1 MKTLTRFL
9 TVAGAAVL
17 LAGSVGPAEAFP
29 DSAAGI
35 DAQIRPNFGG
45 LITPPLRP
53 RWRPDRWHP
62 RRGGYRPYG
71 YGYGQGGYYPPGDR
85 LETSL
90 SVDCNAPPP
99 PPYGADQG
107 YGSGGSYA
115 PPPPPSSQSSYGSP
129 PPGPQS
135 GGQYADD
142 YSSSGQYSS
151 SGPIGDALQRLA
163 DHGTLY
169 VRGVCHETVWIEHP
183 VSIVGEAAS
192 VFNDSPGQRATIIP
206 ADGSSCVKIAP
217 GVDGV
222 ELRDLILSTDKGGRA
237 PCVEAWDSKVALVRT
252 TVRYWGDTAAVFAS
266 GGELR
271 LVESFIDARTW
282 DAAVVSDGAVLKM
295 TRTRVLAEEAGV
307 DVTPGVGDSI
317 IEQSGIMGRDAA
329 LPAGNGILVRGQ
341 RSGSGALKINNAVV
355 CGWRNGLHLDRGSIV
370 EVNRSR
376 FCRTTVGVVT
386 DGDLTLTES
395 AIGAREVGLYAATG
409 KATVKRNRFYGWN
422 TRPIWIEQG
431 VVFDFEPNYAYFGDD
446 CWKRGGWEQGIYCQ
460 RSTGLSASIRDE
472 SGFTNPYRDWWEA
485 DGYDRGYMRDG
496 PPIAQP
502 YPTRPAPPKKPRWGH
517 RRGS

>member
-1 MKTLTRFL
+1 MKTLSRFL
-9 TVAGAAVL
+9 TVAGAAML

-29 DSAAGI
+29 DAAAGI

-53 RWRPDRWHP
+53 RWRPDRWQP
-62 RRGGYRPYG
+62 RRGHRPYRG
-71 YGYGQGGYYPPGDR
+71 PGGYYPPGDR

-90 SVDCNAPPP
+90 SVDCDAPPP
-99 PPYGADQG
+99 SYRSDPGYGGGSSSGGG
-107 YGSGGSYA
+107 YGSDR
-115 PPPPPSSQSSYGSP
+115 
-129 PPGPQS
+129 S
-135 GGQYADD
+135 GGEPYPDD
-142 YSSSGQYSS
+142 PQDSGQYYSG
-151 SGPIGDALQRLA
+151 GPIGDALQRLA

-169 VRGVCHETVWIEHP
+169 VRGVCHETIWIEHP

-192 VFNDSPGQRATIIP
+192 VFDDSPGQRATIIP

-222 ELRDLILSTDKGGRA
+222 ELRDLILSSEKGGRA

-266 GGELR
+266 GGQLR
-271 LVESFIDARTW
+271 LIESFIDARTW
-282 DAAVVSDGAVLKM
+282 DAAVVSDGAVLRM

-317 IEQSGIMGRDAA
+317 IEQSGVMGRDAA

-395 AIGAREVGLYAATG
+395 VIGSREVGLYAATG
-409 KATVKRNRFYGWN
+409 KASVKRNRFYGWN

-446 CWKRGGWEQGIYCQ
+446 CWKRGWEQGVYCQ
-460 RSTGLSASIRDE
+460 RSGGLNAGIRDE
-472 SGFTNPYRDWWEA
+472 SAFTSPYRDWWEA

-496 PPIAQP
+496 SPTVQP
-502 YPTRPAPPKKPRWGH
+502 YPTRPAPPKKPRWGS

>member
-9 TVAGAAVL
+9 TVAGAAAL
-17 LAGSVGPAEAFP
+17 LAGSVAPAQASP

-62 RRGGYRPYG
+62 RRGGHRPH
-71 YGYGQGGYYPPGDR
+71 GYGQGGYYPPGDR
-85 LETSL
+85 VETSL
-90 SVDCNAPPP
+90 SVDCSAPP
-99 PPYGADQG
+99 PPYGSDQG
-107 YGSGGSYA
+107 YGSGGSYG
-115 PPPPPSSQSSYGSP
+115 PPPPGSQPSDDGQYGDD
-129 PPGPQS
+129 S
-135 GGQYADD
+135 GG
-142 YSSSGQYSS
+142 SGQSYS

-169 VRGVCHETVWIEHP
+169 VRGVCHETIWIDHP

-192 VFNDSPGQRATIIP
+192 VFDDSPGQRATIIP

-271 LVESFIDARTW
+271 LIESFIDARTW

-341 RSGSGALKINNAVV
+341 RSGSGALKVNNAVV

-395 AIGAREVGLYAATG
+395 AIGSREVGLYAATG
-409 KATVKRNRFYGWN
+409 KATVKRNRFHGWGS
-422 TRPIWIEQG
+422 RPIWIEQG
-431 VVFDFEPNYAYFGDD
+431 VVFDFEPNYAYFADD
-446 CWKRGGWEQGIYCQ
+446 CWKRSWEQGVYCQ
-460 RSTGLSASIRDE
+460 RNGGLNAGIRDE
-472 SGFTNPYRDWWEA
+472 SAFTSPYRDWWEA

-496 PPIAQP
+496 TPAAQP
-502 YPTRPAPPKKPRWGH
+502 YPVPPAPPKKSRFGG
-517 RRGS
+517 RGGR